1 MTLHTVGTRW
11 GQHYGT
17 MENAFASA
25 WTDLCSKGTE
35 KSYIQCLASQ
45 CQQQSC
51 NVIINIITVTLMT
64 PTILTHFVPG
74 YTWPLAGG
82 PRSATYG
89 IGAQRGISLLLQ
101 SIGLHKARIVG
112 LCA

>member
-35 KSYIQCLASQ
+35 KSYNVWPANASNNLVM
-45 CQQQSC
+45 S
-51 NVIINIITVTLMT
+51 
-64 PTILTHFVPG
+64 
-74 YTWPLAGG
+74 
-82 PRSATYG
+82 
-89 IGAQRGISLLLQ
+89 
-101 SIGLHKARIVG
+101 
-112 LCA
+112 